1 MRVPARLLDVEGRTR
16 LRVLDAVRSSAE
28 PVRVNELAQR
38 LAVHPNTVRFHLDL
52 LETAGAVERSEVR
65 SGGRGRP
72 TAVYS
77 ATPVSTWPGR
87 RDPVLLGRIL
97 VDAAATGAGVDAW
110 EAGRR
115 WGRKHSADTGTAP
128 ASVREEIARHLDQ
141 TGFDPAEPPDSNA
154 DHGENR
160 IALRNCAFADFL
172 GPHQHAVC
180 SLHAGMLEGAR
191 EAVDADHSYGVEL
204 HPLVEPF
211 VCAVTVHAR
220 GNGNGSGSRGTQ
232 H

>member
-1 MRVPARLLDVEGRTR
+1 MEGRTR
-16 LRVLDAVRSSAE
+16 LRVLDAVRASAD
-28 PVRVNELAQR
+28 PARVNELAQR

-52 LETAGAVERSEVR
+52 LEAAGAVERSEVR

-77 ATPVSTWPGR
+77 ATPVSSWPGR

-97 VDAAATGAGVDAW
+97 IDAAATDAGVDAW

-115 WGRKHSADTGTAP
+115 WGRKRSAGTGTGTAT
-128 ASVREEIARHLDQ
+128 ASVREVIARHLDQ
-141 TGFDPAEPPDSNA
+141 TGFDPAETPDSNA
-154 DHGENR
+154 DHGESR

-172 GPHQHAVC
+172 SPHQQAVC
-180 SLHAGMLEGAR
+180 ALHAGMLEGAR
-191 EAVDADHSYGVEL
+191 EAVDADHSYDVEL
-204 HPLVEPF
+204 QPLVEPF

-220 GNGNGSGSRGTQ
+220 GDGNGSGSRGTQ